1 MVNAL
6 RQRSFLRRTSL
17 KRRNAQGVS
26 IKKFNFWEDWT
37 TRILFNYMKYL
48 SHSRLFIWYSKNW
61 VEETL
66 LKGSTLSEDSVW
78 RKHRRLW
85 EDWARGFRICTN
97 TISLIGTSSLKTYS
111 SERRI
116 VLLQLS
122 LTLDW
127 LCSLRMSLMLI
138 IDAEHQDM

>member
-17 KRRNAQGVS
+17 KRRNALGVS
-26 IKKFNFWEDWT
+26 IKKFNFWEDWAT
-37 TRILFNYMKYL
+37 PILFNYMKYL
-48 SHSRLFIWYSKNW
+48 SHNRLFIWYSKNW

-85 EDWARGFRICTN
+85 EDWLRGFRICTN
-97 TISLIGTSSLKTYS
+97 MISLIGTSSLKTYS
-111 SERRI
+111 SERPI

-138 IDAEHQDM
+138 IDVEHQDM